1 MIKGVVVHKV
11 RDRRGSWSRRGDR
24 YRDFSSEDLGP
35 KVDVE
40 AEDVPH
46 KEDVDEV
53 DVVGEVGVES
63 GSRGISTRCET
74 SDFEV

>member
-24 YRDFSSEDLGP
+24 YRDLSSKDLSP

-40 AEDVPH
+40 AKDVPH
-46 KEDVDEV
+46 EEDVEE
-53 DVVGEVGVES
+53 GEEDG
-63 GSRGISTRCET
+63 
-74 SDFEV
+74 